1 MIVDC
6 FIDTN
11 VLVYAISGAPDEA
24 EKARQA
30 REIVARRKFG
40 TSGQVLQEFFV
51 VATRKIRRGISVEQ
65 ALQIIDEFDDL
76 PCVPTDAQLVREG
89 ILASQRFNISY
100 WDGAILAAAEKLRAP
115 ILYTEDLS
123 HDKMYGSVRVV
134 NPFKAH

>member
-11 VLVYAISGAPDEA
+11 VLVYAISSAPDEA
-24 EKARQA
+24 EKTRRA
-30 REIVARRKFG
+30 REIVAQRKFG

-51 VATRKIRRGISVEQ
+51 VATRKIRRGISAEQ